1 MRSLTCEASSEWL
14 HMMMT
19 KKDEVIADDTE
30 SRWWCFCRLQKVIA
44 DDAGRSGGD
53 YRLKVR
59 RVVLSRPQQS
69 TQLHITQLPNM
80 SVLCNNLKYNAAV
93 LYSVQT
99 PKYSLKPLLSV
110 FSNWWDTLLTGLAG
124 GTRDAG
130 WTKSNRALITK
141 TNTKKITKTN

>member
-1 MRSLTCEASSEWL
+1 
-14 HMMMT
+14 MML
-19 KKDEVIADDTE
+19 
-30 SRWWCFCRLQKVIA
+30 LQKVIA

-93 LYSVQT
+93 LY
-99 PKYSLKPLLSV
+99 KHLSTV
-110 FSNWWDTLLTGLAG
+110 
-124 GTRDAG
+124 
-130 WTKSNRALITK
+130 
-141 TNTKKITKTN
+141 